1 MRQCD
6 NVPEVRAGIAT
17 ENSAAA
23 AEKQIATIDIIRHP
37 AWLLKCEPC
46 DLRRP
51 DEVRGDL
58 GTRVRPT
65 DHSDLRTAE
74 WFGAGVGR
82 RMPLA
87 SAKSAGIVGHEGR
100 GPRACG
106 SDNVFRRE
114 LTGGRTEVEH
124 PFLMGHAVDM
134 HWAPDRKVVAFQKV
148 DDMACR
154 RVSRVVRHG
163 PAGQI
168 GEFCGGEK
176 RQ

>member
-1 MRQCD
+1 MSPRFGPASPPRIRRRLRRNRSRPSTSSGIQRGCSSVNHVTSDVPMR
-6 NVPEVRAGIAT
+6 
-17 ENSAAA
+17 SAAIWA
-23 AEKQIATIDIIRHP
+23 PEFA
-37 AWLLKCEPC
+37 
-46 DLRRP
+46 
-51 DEVRGDL
+51 
-58 GTRVRPT
+58 PT

-82 RMPLA
+82 RMPLP

-134 HWAPDRKVVAFQKV
+134 HWAPDRKVVAFQIV

-168 GEFCGGEK
+168 GEFRSGEK